1 VKAAPVLRKKESPLE
16 VSIRTASIVSGVS
29 LAAMAVL
36 APLGVMIALPAGNT
50 ALAALIVLVVAALD
64 VVIAVALYPVLRSG
78 GTLLAAISAA
88 MRLAYAPIFA
98 VAAGT
103 LALGR
108 VADFQSIWDA
118 GLLLFGA
125 HLMLAGIAIVRSQ
138 TIPSWLGALVLLA
151 GFGYVFDACLVL
163 LNPGAT
169 LRLGEFVFIGEVVLF
184 IWLLGW
190 SGRTRT
196 KKRD

>member
-1 VKAAPVLRKKESPLE
+1 ME
-16 VSIRTASIVSGVS
+16 VSIRTASIVAGAS

-36 APLGVMIALPAGNT
+36 APLGVMLALPAGHT
-50 ALAALIVLVVAALD
+50 RLAALIVLLVAALD

-78 GTLLAAISAA
+78 GTLMAALSAA

-98 VAAGT
+98 VAAGA

-108 VADFQSIWDA
+108 VEDFQSIWDA

-125 HLMLAGIAIVRSQ
+125 HLVLTGIAIVRSQ
-138 TIPSWLGALVLLA
+138 TIPTWLGALVLLA

-190 SGRTRT
+190 SGRKRN
-196 KKRD
+196 KKHH